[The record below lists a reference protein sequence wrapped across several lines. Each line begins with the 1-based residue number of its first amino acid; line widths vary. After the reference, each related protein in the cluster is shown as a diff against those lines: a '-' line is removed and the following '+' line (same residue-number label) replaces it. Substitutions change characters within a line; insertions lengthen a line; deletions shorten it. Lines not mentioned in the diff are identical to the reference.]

1 MKNLQENI
9 VPAENQNS
17 DFYFTVSE
25 GEGLKVLFVGNSITK
40 HEPRP
45 EIGWYK
51 DCGMAATCIENDY
64 VHILKNKIEQVSS
77 NASIR
82 ILQVAEYE
90 RNFENIDTVSYYAK
104 VFDFKPDIVIMF
116 FGANVPNTYETQIEH
131 KKTFGRAF
139 EDLRNLLDNGNTIFI
154 ISQGFF
160 IRPLLDAEK
169 EAIAKKYNDIFVK
182 IEDIRNREDTHGE
195 FNHPNDIGMQKIA
208 ERFWE
213 ILRPNIITKNS

>member
-45 EIGWYK
+45 ETGWYK

-64 VHILKNKIEQVSS
+64 VHILKNIIEQVSS

-90 RNFENIDTVSYYAK
+90 RNFENIEC
-104 VFDFKPDIVIMF
+104 I
-116 FGANVPNTYETQIEH
+116 
-131 KKTFGRAF
+131 
-139 EDLRNLLDNGNTIFI
+139 
-154 ISQGFF
+154 
-160 IRPLLDAEK
+160 
-169 EAIAKKYNDIFVK
+169 
-182 IEDIRNREDTHGE
+182 
-195 FNHPNDIGMQKIA
+195 
-208 ERFWE
+208 
-213 ILRPNIITKNS
+213 NI